1 MSIIDFKSKQKLT
14 RAEQIARLNPELTR
28 DQIAR
33 QLGIKPE
40 IIIMPVTRKA
50 SLVDW
55 ILFFATFAVMGALI
69 GWGITL

>member
-1 MSIIDFKSKQKLT
+1 MIIDFKTKQKLT

-55 ILFFATFAVMGALI
+55 ILFLTTFAVMGALL
-69 GWGITL
+69 GWGLTL

>member
-14 RAEQIARLNPELTR
+14 RAEQIARLNPEMSR

-55 ILFFATFAVMGALI
+55 VLFFATFAVMGALL
-69 GWGITL
+69 GWGLTL

>member
-1 MSIIDFKSKQKLT
+1 MIIDFKTKQKLT
-14 RAEQIARLNPELTR
+14 RAEQIARLNPEMSR

-55 ILFFATFAVMGALI
+55 ILFLTTFAVMGALL
-69 GWGITL
+69 GWGLTL

>member
-1 MSIIDFKSKQKLT
+1 MIIDFKTKQKIS
-14 RAEQIARLNPELTR
+14 RADQIARLNPELSR

-40 IIIMPVTRKA
+40 IIIMPVSRKA
-50 SLVDW
+50 SVVDW
-55 ILFFATFAVMGALI
+55 ILFLSTFAVMGALI